1 MPLLFVR
8 HEKYSKR
15 SRIIEAFLDH
25 DSTISCRRSDQYRPV
40 DLQVCQEACVCQETL
55 KEILAQYFL
64 QFLYHF
70 KHEPKGVAVD
80 FVLFDCGK
88 DMVSRMAS

>member
-8 HEKYSKR
+8 HEKYPKR
-15 SRIIEAFLDH
+15 SRVITDFLDH
-25 DSTISCRRSDQYRPV
+25 DSTISCRRSDQHPPV

-55 KEILAQYFL
+55 KEFLAHYFL

-70 KHEPKGVAVD
+70 KHELKGVAVV